1 MQYRAAA
8 QFYKSS
14 PCTNVPIHCPICP
27 TSVSKAPQTI
37 WKYNALFHLTSEHAT
52 DSTPPKIP
60 RQLLAYMHIRKE
72 EEKALNIKEE
82 ATDAWREEHNIPGTE
97 ILLKL
102 IVRKIVFAISGI
114 TNRIRPVQSST
125 IRPDM
130 ANTIFATVISRSAFG
145 RLPAL

>member
-1 MQYRAAA
+1 MPDKLIEIVQYHYAQMQYS
-8 QFYKSS
+8 KSS
-14 PCTNVPIHCPICP
+14 PCTNVPIHCPSS

-82 ATDAWREEHNIPGTE
+82 ATDA
-97 ILLKL
+97 
-102 IVRKIVFAISGI
+102 
-114 TNRIRPVQSST
+114 
-125 IRPDM
+125 
-130 ANTIFATVISRSAFG
+130 
-145 RLPAL
+145 